1 MVFLSGV
8 DDITGMPI
16 PQAVPARIAKP
27 VRASIRKAVKA
38 RIAKQVK
45 ARIVKPVPPRIPR
58 PWYAEGSE
66 GQGTSGYHLS
76 GFGDVDEITGIQI
89 DSGVPAT
96 IAKPVPARIAPGPS
110 GAIQSAVPATIL
122 PGPSGAIV
130 RGPGGDADNRDGLPL
145 RRSIKP
151 IEITGA
157 TAVLPA
163 FPVPGAGEEAK
174 TLAPTAIKRGPSGKI
189 ESLKQAGSTPN
200 REAALF
206 YIRQRLQPL
215 IKTLAELPANER
227 GPALREALD
236 LLGQP
241 NAEPAIRRLS
251 AEYIAKGT
259 QPQIAFQEALA
270 RVLAT
275 AFLVVAPV
283 QYLAEQ
289 GAAQD
294 IQGLDGVGDFF
305 NSVGRGIKKGAKA
318 VGKAAMKVVHKV
330 VDLYEDVACSSVG
343 KAVADKAGQV
353 LVGAPPGA
361 GGTAV
366 CSSAKMSEYLTAE
379 VAHAVGAKKKNP
391 SFKAYAKSVGAE
403 IVAGVGR
410 ATNGAG
416 GMGGALTQIKLPDNL
431 QKISDDLRSKVD
443 NNKILT
449 FTRKELE
456 SKVPGV
462 KKLSKEQLDVI
473 TTQIADRAATPEA
486 YGDKPRDTVLVGTPP
501 KKAKPREKSAYE
513 QALEAA
519 KQREAAKTP
528 ADRAREKAEGERW
541 RKENE
546 SRYASSSKNPSPMP
560 NLRPVGPQIPDM
572 QPAAPKSSKMPLI
585 LLGVGVVGALLYVRS
600 KRKAQ

>member
-1 MVFLSGV
+1 
-8 DDITGMPI
+8 
-16 PQAVPARIAKP
+16 
-27 VRASIRKAVKA
+27 
-38 RIAKQVK
+38 
-45 ARIVKPVPPRIPR
+45 
-58 PWYAEGSE
+58 
-66 GQGTSGYHLS
+66 
-76 GFGDVDEITGIQI
+76 
-89 DSGVPAT
+89 
-96 IAKPVPARIAPGPS
+96 
-110 GAIQSAVPATIL
+110 
-122 PGPSGAIV
+122 
-130 RGPGGDADNRDGLPL
+130 
-145 RRSIKP
+145 
-151 IEITGA
+151 
-157 TAVLPA
+157 
-163 FPVPGAGEEAK
+163 
-174 TLAPTAIKRGPSGKI
+174 
-189 ESLKQAGSTPN
+189 LKQAGSTPN

-215 IKTLAELPANER
+215 VKTLAELPANER

-294 IQGLDGVGDFF
+294 VQGLDGIGDFF
-305 NSVGRGIKKGAKA
+305 SSVGRGIKKGAKA

-343 KAVADKAGQV
+343 KAVADKAGQA

-391 SFKAYAKSVGAE
+391 SFKAYAKAVGAE

-410 ATNGAG
+410 ATDAAG
-416 GMGGALTQIKLPDNL
+416 GMGGALTQIKLPNNL
-431 QKISDDLRSKVD
+431 QKISDDIRSKVD

-462 KKLSKEQLDVI
+462 KKLSKEQLDVV

-541 RKENE
+541 RKENAW
-546 SRYASSSKNPSPMP
+546 RYASSAKNPTPMP

-585 LLGVGVVGALLYVRS
+585 LLGVGVVGALCPDEAPLLGFVSVMAPAIAMGNTCVLVPSQSAPLSATDFYQVLETSDLPAGVVNIVTGAHGELAKTLAGHLDVDGVWSFSSTALSERIETDAAGNL
-600 KRKAQ
+600 KRTWVNHGRARNWFGAEGEGREFLRHATEIKTIWVPYGE